1 MRRTLRKGLLIP
13 LGLIL
18 LLSGCG
24 KEAEPDIGR
33 DIVLMEPAGAV
44 SNYETVA
51 YRSIYDAATFSA
63 GVYPATREYAYETD
77 QSFAYY
83 GALPGETVEEGDILQ
98 GADLKA
104 IDEQIEDMEEAIA
117 GMEEDHAEYAAEMQA
132 SIAEA
137 AETTKACY
145 EELGRHFEVEYS
157 YKRLLGDYEM
167 AMHNEEVLALELE
180 QQNQLYELDYAYKQ
194 EQLEQ
199 LLEERKK
206 GVLYAAEDGTVV
218 SAGFYNNGDYLAEKL
233 AVTAVADLEQLILKS
248 DYISAAKISKADEIY
263 ATINGERYAIEY
275 QPMSESEYAKIVE
288 QGGTASSTFLFL
300 GDTEGIAISDYAAV
314 TLVYNCRENVVT
326 VSKAALHKDETGYFV
341 YVYKDGENIHTP
353 VKTGLSDGIYTEIL
367 SGLSAGD
374 KVVVQ
379 NETETGKRTAKVER
393 GIYSE
398 AFGANG
404 YVYYPAS
411 SYVTCEVEYGTVYL
425 EERLVS
431 LYSYVEKGD
440 VVATIRVE
448 ADEAEMERIQL
459 QITRLEERLADYQA
473 SWAKEQAERDLA
485 NETEAQKKEQAKSL
499 AAYEKEVNNRLETID
514 ELKELLGDMQ
524 ADAKVTEI
532 AATENGIVTW
542 VSDHCSEDKLSEGTK
557 LVSISNED
565 TCYIIV
571 ENLGQKLNYGMEVEI
586 TYKDGEEN
594 TYTMQGTVVTLSN
607 PGLSPALQSENAVIL
622 VKEPIEDMALSA
634 SNENG
639 RWNRKVFRVS
649 ATVREMDNVLLVPS
663 AAVTDNNGHLYV
675 NVVQEDGSVIAR
687 SFIAG
692 GSTLEKYW
700 VIDGL
705 EEGMTICYE

>member
-1 MRRTLRKGLLIP
+1 MRRTLCKGLLIP
-13 LGLIL
+13 FGLIL
-18 LLSGCG
+18 FLSGCG
-24 KEAEPDIGR
+24 KETEPDIGR

-63 GVYPATREYAYETD
+63 GVYPATREYAYETA

-83 GALPGETVEEGDILQ
+83 GALPGEAVEEGDILQ

-117 GMEEDHAEYAAEMQA
+117 EMVEAHAEYVEEMQA

-137 AETTKACY
+137 AETTKTCY
-145 EELGRHFEVEYS
+145 EELGRHYEVEYS
-157 YKRLLGDYEM
+157 YKWLLGDYEM

-180 QQNQLYELDYAYKQ
+180 QQNQLYELDYAYRQ

-199 LLEERKK
+199 LLKERRK
-206 GVLYAAEDGTVV
+206 GVLYAAGDGTVV
-218 SAGFYNNGDYLAEKL
+218 SAGFYNNGDYIAEEV

-275 QPMSESEYAKIVE
+275 QPMSESEYTKILE
-288 QGGTASSTFLFL
+288 QGGTPSSTFLFL
-300 GDTEGIAISDYAAV
+300 DDTEGIAISDYAAV
-314 TLVYNCRENVVT
+314 TLIYNSRKNVVT
-326 VSKAALHKDETGYFV
+326 VSRAALHKDETGYFV
-341 YVYKDGENIHTP
+341 YVCKDGENIHTP
-353 VKTGLSDGIYTEIL
+353 VKTGLSDGIYTEIV
-367 SGLSAGD
+367 SGLSVGD

-379 NETETGKRTAKVER
+379 TEEETGKWTAKVES
-393 GIYSE
+393 GTYSE
-398 AFGANG
+398 VFGANG

-440 VVATIRVE
+440 VVATVRVE
-448 ADEAEMERIQL
+448 ADEVEMERIQQ

-473 SWAKEQAERDLA
+473 IWAKEQEERDLA
-485 NETEAQKKEQAKSL
+485 NETEAQKKEQAKRL
-499 AAYEKEVNNRLETID
+499 AAYEKEVNNRLEAIE
-514 ELKELLGDMQ
+514 ELKELLRDMQ
-524 ADAKVTEI
+524 ADAKVTGI
-532 AATENGIVTW
+532 VAAESGIVTW
-542 VSDHCSEDKLSEGTK
+542 VSGHLSEDKLSEGTN
-557 LVSISNED
+557 LISISNED

-594 TYTMQGTVVTLSN
+594 TYTMPGIVVTLSN
-607 PGLSPALQSENAVIL
+607 QGLSPALQSENAVIL
-622 VKEPIEDMALSA
+622 VTEPIEDMALSA
-634 SNENG
+634 SSENG

-649 ATVREMDNVLLVPS
+649 ATVREMDNVLLVPA

-675 NVVQEDGSVIAR
+675 NVVQEDGSVVAR
-687 SFIAG
+687 SFISG
-692 GSTLEKYW
+692 GSTLDKYW